1 MKIIGLIASLILTF
15 FSIGQK
21 SYYFSEA
28 CPNNQ
33 SSQTTV
39 NEKWYGRYAVN
50 NGKNIYEVN
59 SEGIFMI
66 STTISSI
73 SREEIRES
81 TKYDVRNNYI
91 FGVLLNDSLPCVL
104 EDDRYFFGIRNK
116 DILIGNGSK
125 NELRPSGRVANE
137 FILNTY
143 ENGYFIPSIIRFESK
158 SISTTQLDYDYET
171 TVFDFIVDKKSVQG
185 QNIELIVLKPNVAEF
200 NSILKD
206 ALIFSIIQEFKKT
219 K

>member
-1 MKIIGLIASLILTF
+1 MKIIGLIASLMLTF

-21 SYYFSEA
+21 SYYFSE
-28 CPNNQ
+28 PSPSNQ
-33 SSQTTV
+33 RSQVTV
-39 NEKWYGRYAVN
+39 DEKWHGRYSVSKGDLIFEINA
-50 NGKNIYEVN
+50 
-59 SEGIFMI
+59 EGIFMV

-81 TKYDVRNNYI
+81 SKYEVRNNYI
-91 FGVLLNDSLPCVL
+91 FGVVLNDSLPCVL

-116 DILIGNGSK
+116 DVIVGVGSK

-143 ENGYFIPSIIRFESK
+143 ENGYYLPSILRFEAK
-158 SISTTQLDYDYET
+158 SISTAQLDYDYET
-171 TVFDFIVDKKSVQG
+171 TVFDFIVNKKSVQG
-185 QNIELIVLKPNVAEF
+185 QNIELILLKPDATEF
-200 NSILKD
+200 NSLLKD
-206 ALIFSIIQEFKKT
+206 PTIFSILQEFKKT

>member
-21 SYYFSEA
+21 SYYFSEP

-39 NEKWYGRYAVN
+39 NEKWHGRYAVN

-59 SEGIFMI
+59 SEGIFMV

-81 TKYDVRNNYI
+81 TKYDVRDNYI
-91 FGVLLNDSLPCVL
+91 FGVVSNDSLPYVL
-104 EDDRYFFGIRNK
+104 EGERYFFGIRNK
-116 DILIGNGSK
+116 DVIVGKGSE
-125 NELRPSGRVANE
+125 NELRSSGRVASE

-171 TVFDFIVDKKSVQG
+171 TVFDFIADKKSVQG
-185 QNIELIVLKPNVAEF
+185 QNIELIVLKPNAAEF

-206 ALIFSIIQEFKKT
+206 STIFSIIQEFKKT

>member
-1 MKIIGLIASLILTF
+1 MKIFGLIASLILTF

-21 SYYFSEA
+21 SYYFSE
-28 CPNNQ
+28 PLPSNQ
-33 SSQTTV
+33 TKQFKVDS
-39 NEKWYGRYAVN
+39 KWHGKYTVN
-50 NGKNIYEVN
+50 NGKNLFEVN
-59 SEGIFMI
+59 DEGIYMI

-91 FGVLLNDSLPCVL
+91 FGVLSNDSLPCVL
-104 EDDRYFFGIRNK
+104 EDERYFFGIRNK
-116 DILIGNGSK
+116 DVIVGSGSK

-143 ENGYFIPSIIRFESK
+143 ENGYYLPSIIRFESK
-158 SISTTQLDYDYET
+158 NISTAQLDYDYET
-171 TVFDFIVDKKSVQG
+171 TVFDFIEEKKSVQG
-185 QNIELIVLKPNVAEF
+185 QNIELVVLKPNAMEF
-200 NSILKD
+200 NTLLKD
-206 ALIFSIIQEFKKT
+206 ATIFSILDEFKKT

>member
-21 SYYFSEA
+21 SYYFSE
-28 CPNNQ
+28 PLPSNQ
-33 SSQTTV
+33 KAQSVV
-39 NEKWYGRYAVN
+39 NEKWHGKYAVN
-50 NGKNIYEVN
+50 NGKNILEIN
-59 SEGIFMI
+59 SDGIFMV

-81 TKYDVRNNYI
+81 TTFDVRNNYI
-91 FGVLLNDSLPCVL
+91 FGVLLNDSIPCVL
-104 EDDRYFFGIRNK
+104 EDERYFFGIRNK
-116 DILIGNGSK
+116 DVIVGAGSK

-143 ENGYFIPSIIRFESK
+143 ENGYFLPSIMRFETK
-158 SISTTQLDYDYET
+158 NVSTGQLDYDYET
-171 TVFDFIVDKKSVQG
+171 TVFDFISEKKSVQG
-185 QNIELIVLKPNVAEF
+185 QNIEIVVLKPDAAEF
-200 NSILKD
+200 NSLLKD
-206 ALIFSIIQEFKKT
+206 VTIFSILDEFKKT

>member
-21 SYYFSEA
+21 SYYFSEPLPSDQTA
-28 CPNNQ
+28 Q
-33 SSQTTV
+33 SVV
-39 NEKWYGRYAVN
+39 NEKWHGKYAVN
-50 NGKNIYEVN
+50 NGKNILEVN
-59 SEGIFMI
+59 PDGIFMV

-91 FGVLLNDSLPCVL
+91 FGVVLNDSLPCVL
-104 EDDRYFFGIRNK
+104 EDDRYFFGVRNR
-116 DILIGNGSK
+116 DVIIGPGSK

-143 ENGYFIPSIIRFESK
+143 ENGYYLPSIIRFETK
-158 SISTTQLDYDYET
+158 NISTVQLDYDYET
-171 TVFDFIVDKKSVQG
+171 TVFDFIVEKKSVQG
-185 QNIELIVLKPNVAEF
+185 QNIELVVLKPTIREF
-200 NSILKD
+200 NTLLKD
-206 ALIFSIIQEFKKT
+206 VTIFSILDEFKKT